1 MTNWDLFQVSKTE
14 STFKNKF
21 TSHQKTKEEKS
32 DNHIKLT
39 EKAFGKNRTPNQKR
53 SAREFPGR
61 PGVRTPCFLA
71 RELLG
76 CFKSNRGLCTA
87 DFSSLIFEYIIK

>member
-21 TSHQKTKEEKS
+21 TSHQQTKEEKS

-61 PGVRTPCFLA
+61 PAVRTPCFLA

-76 CFKSNRGLCTA
+76 WCKSNSGFCTA
-87 DFSSLIFEYIIK
+87 EFCSLILEYIIK